1 LDGDLDGVG
10 DACDNCRT
18 TPNADQA
25 DTDGDG
31 VGNVCDNCVT
41 TANPGQE
48 DLDGDGVGDL
58 CDNCRTTPN
67 ADQVDGDEDGV
78 GDACDNCITTPN
90 SDQLDSD
97 GDGIGNVCDNC
108 ATTPNVDQ
116 ADLDA
121 DGVGD
126 VCDNC
131 VVDFNTSQ
139 ADLDKDGVG
148 NKCDA
153 DFPPEVIDGGEIP
166 VTGAQLLSCDVAD
179 ELQLDLSD
187 GSKLIVAFNSI
198 LCGYEATL
206 NQEVLETL
214 PSASLPSGNMLQN
227 ALTYQLIKEGEVIPT
242 LPTPVKAS
250 VKFPVGTGSQNL
262 SILYWDTETNNWVDL
277 GGTLTNGYFS
287 IETTKTG
294 TFILVTK

>member
-1 LDGDLDGVG
+1 M
-10 DACDNCRT
+10 
-18 TPNADQA
+18 
-25 DTDGDG
+25 DGDG
-31 VGNVCDNCVT
+31 VSNEEDICPTDYNPRTGPELTQDPAVCNGDI
-41 TANPGQE
+41 
-48 DLDGDGVGDL
+48 DGDL
-58 CDNCRTTPN
+58 ILNNIDNCRTTPN

-78 GDACDNCITTPN
+78 GDVCDNCITTPN

-187 GSKLIVAFNSI
+187 GSKLIVAFNGI

-227 ALTYQLIKEGEVIPT
+227 ALTYQLIKEGEVFPT
-242 LPTPVKAS
+242 LPSPVKAS
-250 VKFPVGTGSQNL
+250 VKFSVGTGSQNL
-262 SILYWDTETNNWVDL
+262 STLYWDTETNNWVDL
-277 GGTLTNGYFS
+277 GGTLTNSYFS